1 MNGTK
6 IRETLDLPKA
16 EENLLESERFAAS
29 CSAEASEESTGIM
42 RSKAKARKLTNTGER
57 NWHGVVVRQYDIP
70 FLHLIPRPMVS
81 AAGMDDL
88 CRPCTAP
95 HRFLAN
101 SSAQEKAYTTS
112 LTILTVIWTAWF
124 VKFYHSSLTVCF
136 L

>member
-6 IRETLDLPKA
+6 IRETLDLSKA

-29 CSAEASEESTGIM
+29 CYSAEASEESTAVIM

-57 NWHGVVVRQYDIP
+57 NWHGMVVRQYDIP
-70 FLHLIPRPMVS
+70 LLHLIPRPMVS

-95 HRFLAN
+95 FPREF
-101 SSAQEKAYTTS
+101 
-112 LTILTVIWTAWF
+112 
-124 VKFYHSSLTVCF
+124 
-136 L
+136 